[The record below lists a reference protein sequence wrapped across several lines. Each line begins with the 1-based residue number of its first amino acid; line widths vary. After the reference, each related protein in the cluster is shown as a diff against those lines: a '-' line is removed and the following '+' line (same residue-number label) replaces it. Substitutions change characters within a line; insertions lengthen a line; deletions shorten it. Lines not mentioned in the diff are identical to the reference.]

1 MGGGSPLPI
10 TITEMD
16 VYFDIFRPLA
26 SKTHF
31 MRVVRAADKV
41 YLEVASEDQ
50 KRKSKSKGNTNA
62 PEPKGGNS
70 PSGNTF
76 PAAPTPKK

>member
-16 VYFDIFRPLA
+16 TYYEIFQPIA
-26 SKTHF
+26 SKKHF

-41 YLEVASEDQ
+41 YLEVTSEDM
-50 KRKSKSKGNTNA
+50 KRKSKSKGKPDM

-76 PAAPTPKK
+76 PAAPTPTK